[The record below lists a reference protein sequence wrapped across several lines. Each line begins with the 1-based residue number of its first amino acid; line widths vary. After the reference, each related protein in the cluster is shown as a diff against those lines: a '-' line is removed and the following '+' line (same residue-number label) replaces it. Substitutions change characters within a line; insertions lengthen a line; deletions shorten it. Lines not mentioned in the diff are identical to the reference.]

1 MMPSDDDWEET
12 GAPGPRVIPVFPLAG
27 AILLPRGNLP
37 LNIFEPR
44 YLAMVRDALASDR
57 VIGMI
62 QPRDP
67 ASSAFEP
74 PLYEIGCLGRITE
87 HRNLPDGRM
96 LITLHGVCR
105 FEILSEEARHTPY
118 RKVQASYARFARDRS
133 GGESLP
139 VERRERLIANL
150 QRFLED
156 RQLTADWSVIG
167 EAPDE
172 TLVNAL
178 AMICPFEPS
187 EKQALLE
194 ADSLDA
200 RASTLIMLMEFALA
214 EGNDTGGGL
223 H

>member
-1 MMPSDDDWEET
+1 MTASGGDWDET

-44 YLAMVRDALASDR
+44 YLSMVRDALAGDQ

-87 HRNLPDGRM
+87 HRDLPDGRM
-96 LITLHGVCR
+96 LITLHGISR
-105 FEILSEEARHTPY
+105 FEVLAEEGRDTPY
-118 RKVQASYARFARDRS
+118 RKVAASYARFAADRN
-133 GGESLP
+133 GDGSLSAA
-139 VERRERLIANL
+139 RRERLVTDL
-150 QRFLED
+150 QRFLDE
-156 RQLTADWSVIG
+156 RQLTADWSVIRD
-167 EAPDE
+167 APDE

-194 ADSLDA
+194 AATLDA
-200 RASTLIMLMEFALA
+200 RAATLITLMEFALA
-214 EGNDTGGGL
+214 DGNDTGGSF

>member
-1 MMPSDDDWEET
+1 MTLPGGDWEGS

-44 YLAMVRDALASDR
+44 YLAMVRDALAGDQ

-67 ASSAFEP
+67 TSSAFEP
-74 PLYEIGCLGRITE
+74 PLYETGCLGRISE
-87 HRNLPDGRM
+87 HRDLPDGRM
-96 LITLHGVCR
+96 LITLHGLCR
-105 FEILSEEARHTPY
+105 FEVLAEEARDTPY
-118 RKVQASYARFARDRS
+118 RKVAASYARFAADRA
-133 GGESLP
+133 GGEVLAA
-139 VERRERLIANL
+139 ERRQRLVADL
-150 QRFLED
+150 QRFLDE
-156 RQLTADWSVIG
+156 RQLTADWSVIRD
-167 EAPDE
+167 APDE

-194 ADSLDA
+194 AMTLDA
-200 RASTLIMLMEFALA
+200 RAATLIMLMEFALA
-214 EGNDTGGGL
+214 DGNDTGGPV